1 MSHSKLETRNL
12 KLSYTLLAPFYDL
25 VVRHALDN
33 ARRASLAQLPRE
45 GGATVFI
52 NGIGT
57 GLDIPYL
64 PPGHRYVGLDLTRS
78 TLERARRRAA
88 GADLVITQGDS
99 LKLPFQDACF
109 DHAALH
115 LILAVVPEPAQ
126 ALAETARVVTRGG
139 LVLVLDKFLR
149 PGQRAPLRRLLNPI
163 ARRIATR
170 LDVVFEE
177 VLARVPGLALES
189 DQPAL
194 AGGWFRIIRLR
205 KK

>member
-1 MSHSKLETRNL
+1 MSL
-12 KLSYTLLAPFYDL
+12 KATYTLLAPFYDL

-78 TLERARRRAA
+78 MLERARRRVS

-99 LKLPFQDACF
+99 LKLPFKDACF
-109 DHAALH
+109 NHAALH

>member
-1 MSHSKLETRNL
+1 MSL
-12 KLSYTLLAPFYDL
+12 KATYTLLAPFYDL

-78 TLERARRRAA
+78 MLERARCRVS

-99 LKLPFQDACF
+99 LKLPFKDACF
-109 DHAALH
+109 NHAALH
-115 LILAVVPEPAQ
+115 LILAVVPEPTQ